1 MMKRLIIEK
10 LVIISNSEKT
20 SREVNF
26 TDGLNIIIGEN
37 KTGKSSIIKSIFYS
51 LGCETEMDK
60 SWLDLIDIYILKFRY
75 GFKNYYILRKDK
87 SYRIIYESEQLGLI
101 IETNSFSEF
110 SECLVKKIFEIEA
123 ELIDKHENIISFIP
137 PILFRY
143 QYIDQENGWRKLGE
157 SFLNMKFVKNW
168 KNDGIKFVIGYQDEK
183 YYNIKKDKE
192 IILSEIKNLT
202 VKSEHFEEIIKN
214 IKEYMIENYT
224 ELNLKDSYILKQK
237 TQEIIDKLSLLE
249 RKKLKVE
256 KNILNIENN
265 IYINNLE
272 IKILKESIKELEK
285 DYNYACN
292 QEEKIICPTCGKT
305 YCNSINEKIE
315 LIKNVQNG
323 EELLSYYRNEIKELE
338 LELERLVKEKYDI
351 KATFNCMKLQLNK
364 IEETV
369 DVTNFYKYKGREDII
384 KVSEEEK
391 EKILKEIEGKNI
403 FKTKYEDDIKK
414 LLSRKRQNKIKS
426 DFTDIYKKLLEK
438 VNVDE
443 KYLKLRNFEQVLEHT
458 GSEKPRIILAYYVAL
473 YLYNLSRGE
482 NIFNFLIIDTPNQ
495 QGQDAENLKNID
507 SVLDLL
513 LDDRGQAIL
522 GTERITGYEELAN
535 NIVKLKEYKKCL
547 VKEKYNDHIKL
558 SEILNSVK

>member
-1 MMKRLIIEK
+1 
-10 LVIISNSEKT
+10 
-20 SREVNF
+20 
-26 TDGLNIIIGEN
+26 
-37 KTGKSSIIKSIFYS
+37 
-51 LGCETEMDK
+51 
-60 SWLDLIDIYILKFRY
+60 
-75 GFKNYYILRKDK
+75 
-87 SYRIIYESEQLGLI
+87 
-101 IETNSFSEF
+101 
-110 SECLVKKIFEIEA
+110 
-123 ELIDKHENIISFIP
+123 
-137 PILFRY
+137 
-143 QYIDQENGWRKLGE
+143 
-157 SFLNMKFVKNW
+157 
-168 KNDGIKFVIGYQDEK
+168 
-183 YYNIKKDKE
+183 
-192 IILSEIKNLT
+192 
-202 VKSEHFEEIIKN
+202 
-214 IKEYMIENYT
+214 
-224 ELNLKDSYILKQK
+224 
-237 TQEIIDKLSLLE
+237 
-249 RKKLKVE
+249 
-256 KNILNIENN
+256 
-265 IYINNLE
+265 
-272 IKILKESIKELEK
+272 
-285 DYNYACN
+285 
-292 QEEKIICPTCGKT
+292 
-305 YCNSINEKIE
+305 
-315 LIKNVQNG
+315 
-323 EELLSYYRNEIKELE
+323 
-338 LELERLVKEKYDI
+338 
-351 KATFNCMKLQLNK
+351 MKLQLNK

-426 DFTDIYKKLLEK
+426 DFTDIYRKLLEK

-558 SEILNSVK
+558 SEILNSIK